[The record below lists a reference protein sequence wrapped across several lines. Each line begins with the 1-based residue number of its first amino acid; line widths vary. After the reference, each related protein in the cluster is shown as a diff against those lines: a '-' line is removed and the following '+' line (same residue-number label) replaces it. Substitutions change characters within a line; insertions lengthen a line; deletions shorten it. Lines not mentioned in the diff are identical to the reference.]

1 MTEDTR
7 GRVIETAARLFH
19 ERSYR
24 NVGIAEIC
32 REAKVTKG
40 SLYHFFSSK
49 EDLARAVI
57 EDRWAMIEGS
67 ILAPT
72 LGGEGSTRERLSA
85 FFQVMSRVGA
95 AQVEAHGKLLGCP
108 LGNLASEL
116 STTDPVLQ
124 GQIAR
129 TMDAFRGHF
138 QRLVEDGLAA
148 GEIPNDRDPET
159 AALGMVALFQ
169 GSMVLGKTYG
179 DPCLVG
185 RALAPQI
192 YALLGLEGR

>member
-1 MTEDTR
+1 VAEDAR
-7 GRVIETAARLFH
+7 GRLIETAGRLFH

-32 REAKVTKG
+32 REAEVTKG

-57 EDRWAMIEGS
+57 EERWSRIERFV
-67 ILAPT
+67 LEPT
-72 LGGEGSTRERLSA
+72 LGREGSARERLAS
-85 FFQVMSRVGA
+85 FFEGVARGGE
-95 AQVEAHGKLLGCP
+95 AQLREHGKLLGCP

-116 STTDPVLQ
+116 STTDPVLR
-124 GQIAR
+124 GHIAE

-138 QRLVEDGLAA
+138 RRVVEAGIAS
-148 GEIPNDRDPET
+148 GEIPGDRDPET
-159 AALGMVALFQ
+159 SALGLTALFQ

-179 DPCLVG
+179 DPCLVSKTLESQ
-185 RALAPQI
+185 AF
-192 YALLGLEGR
+192 ALLGMA